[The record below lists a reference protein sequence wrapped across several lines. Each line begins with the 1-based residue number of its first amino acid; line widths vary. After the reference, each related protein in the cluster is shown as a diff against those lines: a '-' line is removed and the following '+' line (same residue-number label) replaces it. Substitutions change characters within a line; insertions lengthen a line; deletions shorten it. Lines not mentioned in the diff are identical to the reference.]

1 VRAPLKKKKYLC
13 THTLMS
19 VNERETLLEL
29 LYSSLLKR
37 QYAGYLST
45 YVTLI
50 QRQCLELQLL
60 LIFHQIPLE

>member
-1 VRAPLKKKKYLC
+1 
-13 THTLMS
+13 MS

-60 LIFHQIPLE
+60 LIFYQIPLE